1 MLYGKSNF
9 SIDENVNGDWMIA
22 GQSQTEIHVVRK
34 ELETIQR
41 NFPVLYAG
49 SDINKIARTREVS
62 FNDELV
68 YFHPVFVDDKGKSYY
83 ILK

>member
-9 SIDENVNGDWMIA
+9 SLDENINGDWMIA
-22 GQSQTEIHVVRK
+22 GQSQTEIHVVK
-34 ELETIQR
+34 KDLETIQR
-41 NFPVLYAG
+41 DFPVIYAG
-49 SDINKIARTREVS
+49 SDINKIARAREVS

-68 YFHPVFVDDKGKSYY
+68 YFQPVFVDDKGKTYY